1 MKNFTKMIVG
11 SLRSR
16 KVVIMRD
23 STRVN
28 DLIYYLLNN
37 SGFVKAEE
45 IAAFLHVSKKTVYR
59 LIKNIND
66 GSKIPLISSQ
76 RGVGYKIN
84 YRHYMQFKQQNKIAN
99 NSLGNVSP
107 VERRNR
113 IMKQLLLISPQS
125 IKESEA
131 FGKYYVSSNVQSND
145 QHVMKSILKRYQINL
160 VVKDGYIRVKGAELN
175 IRNAIKELIDDREI
189 VNLRQFIGNKDFDSK
204 FDVRFVLKLIDKIED
219 QLQTSLPYP
228 YNVNLFSHIYILI
241 SRLRKTESKFN
252 LKAES
257 PKQDIDSNHSLYQ
270 ISKNVVNDISNY
282 LNLKLQKNEVD
293 SIFEYLISSRFDND
307 ISKECISD
315 EVSEITKELI
325 DEVSKKMGRDFF
337 SIQTSLEKHIQ
348 PLIKRLDNHIHVN
361 NNLLEQIKIEYQ
373 DLFNIIKDVSK
384 KVFISNNYGRPDDNE
399 IGYITLY
406 FAQALENQSAKL
418 RVILMCA
425 TGIGTSE
432 LLRIKVKNTF
442 PNFEVVGVTSNNDL
456 SFQKGDADLIIS
468 TVRVSDKI
476 PIPSVVVSALFTQKD
491 KEIVQRKV
499 DELQGEH
506 DENK

>member
-84 YRHYMQFKQQNKIAN
+84 YRYYMQFKQQNKIAN

-145 QHVMKSILKRYQINL
+145 QHAMKSILKRYQINL

-204 FDVRFVLKLIDKIED
+204 FDVRFVLKLIDKTNI
-219 QLQTSLPYP
+219 
-228 YNVNLFSHIYILI
+228 
-241 SRLRKTESKFN
+241 
-252 LKAES
+252 
-257 PKQDIDSNHSLYQ
+257 
-270 ISKNVVNDISNY
+270 
-282 LNLKLQKNEVD
+282 KL
-293 SIFEYLISSRFDND
+293 
-307 ISKECISD
+307 
-315 EVSEITKELI
+315 
-325 DEVSKKMGRDFF
+325 
-337 SIQTSLEKHIQ
+337 
-348 PLIKRLDNHIHVN
+348 
-361 NNLLEQIKIEYQ
+361 
-373 DLFNIIKDVSK
+373 
-384 KVFISNNYGRPDDNE
+384 
-399 IGYITLY
+399 
-406 FAQALENQSAKL
+406 
-418 RVILMCA
+418 
-425 TGIGTSE
+425 
-432 LLRIKVKNTF
+432 
-442 PNFEVVGVTSNNDL
+442 
-456 SFQKGDADLIIS
+456 
-468 TVRVSDKI
+468 
-476 PIPSVVVSALFTQKD
+476 
-491 KEIVQRKV
+491 
-499 DELQGEH
+499 
-506 DENK
+506 